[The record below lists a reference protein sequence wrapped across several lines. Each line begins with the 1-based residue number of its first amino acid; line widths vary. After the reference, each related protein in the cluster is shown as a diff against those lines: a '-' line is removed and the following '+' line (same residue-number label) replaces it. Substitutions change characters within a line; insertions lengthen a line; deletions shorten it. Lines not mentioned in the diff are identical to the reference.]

1 MFFSVSTDKKT
12 EMRHSLQQVQSR
24 LGMRGIAATAAIL
37 IALVAALATPQILGT
52 RVAAAFGAL
61 DNADPKW
68 LWLAGIGFCVS
79 CISAAG
85 SWLSAIRLCGGTLTL
100 PDACARYGAGSL
112 ANTFIPFRAGD
123 AIRIGLFSRV
133 LPNRERL
140 WTTGST
146 FAALGASRAVVM
158 ALLVVAGS
166 ATGTLPL
173 WPVFA
178 AVALI
183 TIAGAISYY
192 ARGRDPK
199 SRVGHLLD
207 SFRALGRDPLGATRI
222 IAWIALSFAG
232 RLASATA
239 VAAALGIH
247 HPFAAAMVIVPAL
260 EIAGTIP
267 ITPGNVGITSGAI
280 ALAFQSQGVSFTHG
294 LAAGIAFHAVETAVG
309 LMFGIAS
316 VVWLAPYRSPGI
328 RRVVLLTSA
337 ASWALG
343 IAGAFSATVL
353 VPLV

>member
-1 MFFSVSTDKKT
+1 MGST
-12 EMRHSLQQVQSR
+12 LQQVRSR
-24 LGMRGIAATAAIL
+24 LGTRGLAATAAL
-37 IALVAALATPQILGT
+37 LVALVVAVATPQILGT

-68 LWLAGIGFCVS
+68 LWLAGIGFAVS
-79 CISAAG
+79 VIAAAG

-112 ANTFIPFRAGD
+112 ANTFVPFRAGD

-140 WTTGST
+140 LTTGSA
-146 FAALGASRAVVM
+146 FAALGAARSVLLAI
-158 ALLVVAGS
+158 LVVAGS
-166 ATGTLPL
+166 LTGTLPL
-173 WPVFA
+173 WPLFVALGLVTLAA
-178 AVALI
+178 AVSI
-183 TIAGAISYY
+183 R
-192 ARGRDPK
+192 ARGRDPEG
-199 SRVGHLLD
+199 RAGHLLD
-207 SFRALGRDPLGATRI
+207 SFRALGREPAAALRLV
-222 IAWIALSFAG
+222 AWIALSTAG

-247 HPFAAAMVIVPAL
+247 HPLAAAVVIVPAL
-260 EIAGTIP
+260 EVAGMVP
-267 ITPGNVGITSGAI
+267 LTPGNVGITSGAI

-309 LMFGIAS
+309 IMFGIAS
-316 VVWLAPYRSPGI
+316 VVWLAPYRSPGL

>member
-1 MFFSVSTDKKT
+1 MGST
-12 EMRHSLQQVQSR
+12 LQQVRSR
-24 LGMRGIAATAAIL
+24 LGTRGLAATAAL
-37 IALVAALATPQILGT
+37 LVALVVAVATPQILGT

-68 LWLAGIGFCVS
+68 LWLAGIGFAVS
-79 CISAAG
+79 VIAAAG

-112 ANTFIPFRAGD
+112 ANTFVPFRAGD

-140 WTTGST
+140 WTTGSA
-146 FAALGASRAVVM
+146 FAALGAARSVLLAI
-158 ALLVVAGS
+158 LVVAGS
-166 ATGTLPL
+166 LTGTLPL
-173 WPVFA
+173 WPLFVALGLVTLAA
-178 AVALI
+178 AVSI
-183 TIAGAISYY
+183 R
-192 ARGRDPK
+192 ARGRDPEG
-199 SRVGHLLD
+199 RAGHLLD
-207 SFRALGRDPLGATRI
+207 SFRALGREPAAALRLV
-222 IAWIALSFAG
+222 AWIALSTAG

-247 HPFAAAMVIVPAL
+247 HPLAAAVVIVPAL
-260 EIAGTIP
+260 EVAGMVP
-267 ITPGNVGITSGAI
+267 LTPGNVGITSGAI

-309 LMFGIAS
+309 IMFGIAS
-316 VVWLAPYRSPGI
+316 VVWLAPYRSPGL

>member
-1 MFFSVSTDKKT
+1 
-12 EMRHSLQQVQSR
+12 MRHTLQQIRSR
-24 LGMRGIAATAAIL
+24 LGMRGIAATAAVL
-37 IALVAALATPQILGT
+37 VALVVALATPQILGT

-68 LWLAGIGFCVS
+68 LWLAGIGFAVS
-79 CISAAG
+79 CISASG
-85 SWLSAIRLCGGTLTL
+85 SWLSAIRLCGGKLSL
-100 PDACARYGAGSL
+100 PDACARYGTGSL
-112 ANTFIPFRAGD
+112 VNTFIPFRAGD

-140 WTTGST
+140 WTTGSA
-146 FAALGASRAVVM
+146 FAALGAARAVVI
-158 ALLVVAGS
+158 AALVVIGS

-173 WPVFA
+173 WPVFGAVGLITAAA
-178 AVALI
+178 AV
-183 TIAGAISYY
+183 SYY
-192 ARGRDPK
+192 ARGRDPQ

-207 SFRALGRDPLGATRI
+207 SFRALGRNPAAALRLVT
-222 IAWIALSFAG
+222 WISLSFAG

-260 EIAGTIP
+260 EVAGMIP
-267 ITPGNVGITSGAI
+267 VTPGNVGITSGAI
-280 ALAFQSQGVSFTHG
+280 ALAFQSQGVSFTNG

-316 VVWLAPYRSPGI
+316 VVWLAPYRSAGV
-328 RRVVLLTSA
+328 RRVVLLTTA